1 MEIIYEEG
9 LEPSKYTKDIIDC
22 VEKTL
27 RPNSVRGSHK
37 DIVAHITGANDIRT
51 KVPSYTELCKEF
63 HIADLSAKHPVQT
76 LGAFMPNVTINWT
89 DETVF
94 VSPRLTQL
102 VSLYS

>member
-51 KVPSYTELCKEF
+51 KVPSYTELCKECKDVRKKERVKVVLHF
-63 HIADLSAKHPVQT
+63 SSYL
-76 LGAFMPNVTINWT
+76 
-89 DETVF
+89 
-94 VSPRLTQL
+94 
-102 VSLYS
+102 